1 MKMPS
6 NIVRRMFCSALTL
19 VGFTLSYPAHSSD
32 SYAFGSCKLTGKPNC
47 ISLATLEKDALTV
60 AAVLPNP
67 GWRNGTSLDV
77 I

>member
-6 NIVRRMFCSALTL
+6 NIVRRVFCPALTL
-19 VGFTLSYPAHSSD
+19 TGLTLSYQAHSAD
-32 SYAFGSCKLTGKPNC
+32 SYAFGSRKLTGKPNC

-67 GWRNGTSLDV
+67 GW
-77 I
+77 